1 MPMMTPV
8 HMATFT
14 GNVTDNA
21 SECNPSSS
29 SQGTSAFPIGRL
41 GSGSTELLC
50 THRTYA
56 KYLYLPGQHPS
67 IPEHDDDDYGDDD
80 VQIQG

>member
-41 GSGSTELLC
+41 GSGSTGLC

-56 KYLYLPGQHPS
+56 LNLYEKGQPPS

-80 VQIQG
+80 VQG